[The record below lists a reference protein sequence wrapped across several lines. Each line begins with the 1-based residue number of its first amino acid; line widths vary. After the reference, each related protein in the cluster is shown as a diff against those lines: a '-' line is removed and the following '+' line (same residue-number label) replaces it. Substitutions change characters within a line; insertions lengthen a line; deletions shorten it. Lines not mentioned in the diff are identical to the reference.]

1 MLYERWRETA
11 GRFGDDLA
19 VLLHGS
25 GERVTFRQLDTL
37 ARAVELPQGEVV
49 LVRERGVGF
58 IAHLIACW
66 ARGRVACPVEPGQA
80 PPDFPPPPAGMGVA
94 HIKLT
99 SATTGSARGVLFTG
113 PQLEADVRNITATM
127 GLRRE
132 WPNVGLISL
141 AHSYGFSNLVL
152 PLLLEGIP
160 LVLGEAPLPEVLRS
174 MARAGQP
181 LTAPAVPALWRMWHD
196 AKAIPKNI
204 RLAIS
209 AGAPLPLAL
218 EQAIFERFALKV
230 HNFYGATECGGI
242 AYDAGD
248 CVREDGAAVGSAL
261 RNVELSLGANEA
273 LVVGGPAVG
282 LGYWPQGDGRL
293 GEGRYESADLAALD
307 GGRVTLRGRL
317 GDVMNV
323 AGRKVMPEAIE
334 SVLGSH
340 PGVEAV
346 VVFAVPSEVEGRGDV
361 IVACVEPSG
370 GVDAAGL
377 RAYAQERLEP
387 WQVPRDWWLVP
398 EIRANARG
406 KLSRAEWRRRF
417 LARAPRGAS

>member
-11 GRFGDDLA
+11 ARRGEDLA
-19 VLLHGS
+19 VLLHPT
-25 GERVTFRQLDTL
+25 GERVTFRQLDAL
-37 ARAVELPQGEVV
+37 ARAVELPAGDVV
-49 LVRERGVGF
+49 LLRERGIGF
-58 IAHLIACW
+58 IAQLIACW
-66 ARGRVACPVEPGQA
+66 AQGRVACPVEPGQA
-80 PPDFPPPPAGMGVA
+80 APNFPPPPSGAGVA

-113 PQLEADVRNITATM
+113 AQLEADVQNITSTM
-127 GLRRE
+127 GLRGE
-132 WPNVGLISL
+132 WLNVGLISL

-152 PLLLEGIP
+152 PTLLEGIP
-160 LVLGEAPLPEVLRS
+160 LALGEAPLPEVLRAI
-174 MARAGQP
+174 ARDGQP
-181 LTAPAVPALWRMWHD
+181 LTVPAVPTLWRMWHD
-196 AKAIPKNI
+196 AKAIPKNV

-218 EQAIFERFALKV
+218 EQAIFERFGLKV

-242 AYDAGD
+242 AYDASD
-248 CVREDGAAVGSAL
+248 CVREEGAAVGSAL
-261 RNVELSLGANEA
+261 RGVELSLGERET
-273 LVVGGPAVG
+273 LVVRGPAVG
-282 LGYWPQGDGRL
+282 LGYWPPGQEGL
-293 GEGRYESADLAALD
+293 GEGRYETADLATLAD
-307 GGRVTLRGRL
+307 GRVTLRGRL

-323 AGRKVMPEAIE
+323 AGRKVTPEAIE

-346 VVFAVPSEVEGRGDV
+346 VVFAVPSEVEGRGDA

-377 RAYAQERLEP
+377 RAYARERLEP

-417 LARAPRGAS
+417 LARTPGGGN